1 MENLRRIPHN
11 QGFGSGF
18 HPEVPLTRRL
28 AIPVGITATGQH
40 YPDRI
45 VTNNDLSKM
54 VDTNDEWI
62 LTRTGI
68 QTRRWVEPGTGSSDL
83 GVAALRNALDRR
95 GMGPDDLD
103 AIVCC
108 TVTPDMFFP
117 CTAALIQHKL
127 GARKCFGFDLN
138 AACSSFLFGLT
149 QGASLIAGGTAERV
163 AVVGCDVM
171 TSIMDP
177 TDRNTA
183 VLFGDG
189 AGAVILER
197 VEAGRGI
204 LDYENRIDGMG
215 APFLCMK
222 AGGSLLPATAE
233 TVAGRLHYIHQEG
246 KEVYK
251 HAVREMAEVSRL
263 MLDRNGIDP
272 RELAL
277 FVPHQANLRIM
288 DAAAKRLELPADR
301 MAVNITHYA
310 NTTSATL
317 PTALHQCLEAGRVKK
332 DDLIVFAAFGA
343 GFTWG
348 GMLMRWAV

>member
-1 MENLRRIPHN
+1 M
-11 QGFGSGF
+11 
-18 HPEVPLTRRL
+18 TRRF
-28 AIPVGITATGQH
+28 AIPVGITATGQY
-40 YPDRI
+40 YPDRV
-45 VTNNDLSKM
+45 VTNDELAKM
-54 VDTNDEWI
+54 VDTSDEWI

-68 QTRRWVEPGTGSSDL
+68 RTRRWVAPGTGSSDL
-83 GVAALRNALDRR
+83 GVAALRMALDRR
-95 GMGPDDLD
+95 GMKPDDLD
-103 AIVCC
+103 AIICC

-127 GARKCFGFDLN
+127 GATKCFGFDMN
-138 AACSSFLFGLT
+138 AACSSFLFGMSV
-149 QGASLIAGGTAERV
+149 GASFLAGGTVRNV

-197 VEAGRGI
+197 VEEGYGI
-204 LDYENRIDGMG
+204 LDYEHSIDGAG
-215 APFLCMK
+215 APFLCMH
-222 AGGSLLPATAE
+222 AGGSLRPASEE
-233 TVAGRLHYIHQEG
+233 TVAQRLHYIHQEG

-263 MLDRNGIDP
+263 MLDRNNIDP
-272 RELAL
+272 KDLAL

-288 DAAAKRLELPADR
+288 DAAAKRLELPAER
-301 MAVNITHYA
+301 MACNISEYA

-317 PTALHQCLEAGRVKK
+317 PTALHQSLEKGKLKK
-332 DDLIVFAAFGA
+332 GDLVVFAAFGA

-348 GMLMRWAV
+348 GNLMRWAV

>member
-1 MENLRRIPHN
+1 M
-11 QGFGSGF
+11 
-18 HPEVPLTRRL
+18 TRRL

-40 YPDRI
+40 YPERI
-45 VTNNDLSKM
+45 VTNDELAKM
-54 VDTNDEWI
+54 VDTSDEWI

-68 QTRRWVEPGTGSSDL
+68 RTRRWVEPGTGSSDL
-83 GVAALRNALDRR
+83 GVKALRMALDSR
-95 GMGPDDLD
+95 GIGANDLD
-103 AIVCC
+103 AIICC

-117 CTAALIQHKL
+117 CTAALIQNKI
-127 GARKCFGFDLN
+127 GAERCYGFDLN
-138 AACSSFLFGLT
+138 AACSSFLFGMST
-149 QGASLIAGGTAERV
+149 GAGLIASGALSRV

-197 VEAGRGI
+197 VEEGYGI
-204 LDYENRIDGMG
+204 LDFEHKIDGSG
-215 APFLCMK
+215 APFLCMR
-222 AGGSLLPATAE
+222 AGGSVRPATAE
-233 TVAGRLHYIHQEG
+233 TVAARMHYIHQDG

-251 HAVREMAEVSRL
+251 NAVREMAEVSRL
-263 MLDRNGIDP
+263 MLDRNNVNPKD
-272 RELAL
+272 LAL

-288 DAAAKRLELPADR
+288 DAAAKRLELPGDR
-301 MAVNITHYA
+301 MARNISEYA

-317 PTALHQCLEAGRVKK
+317 PTALHQSLEKGMVKK
-332 DDLIVFAAFGA
+332 GDLIVFAAFGA

-348 GMLMRWAV
+348 GTLMRWAV